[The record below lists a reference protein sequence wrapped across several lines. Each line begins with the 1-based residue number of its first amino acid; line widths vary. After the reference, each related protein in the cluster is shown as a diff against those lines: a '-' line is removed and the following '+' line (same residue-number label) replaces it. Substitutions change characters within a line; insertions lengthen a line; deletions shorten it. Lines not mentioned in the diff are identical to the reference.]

1 MTATDFRAYFDRLE
15 RHFAL
20 KRGKA
25 MLLSPEEYEMVED
38 LHRRQVPVDVV
49 IRGIDLFFEKRAK
62 RKRKSNRPVFLTH
75 LREHLDE
82 LIEEYNRKG
91 MGSHRISGPS
101 GDEFVE
107 QRLAELLRRLEQV
120 NPSAKSIA
128 DDAAAAVRDL
138 LPEVNTMEM
147 DTVEQHLEAIHEL
160 AWKRISD
167 TLDHT
172 LTQRV
177 EERVQDLMNRTGV
190 KPGSEMLDRFRKDQL
205 LEILRFP
212 LISLYG

>member
-1 MTATDFRAYFDRLE
+1 MTETDFRAYFDQLE

-38 LHRRQVPVDVV
+38 LHRRQVPVDVI

-91 MGSHRISGPS
+91 MGSHRMSGPS
-101 GDEFVE
+101 GDEFVA
-107 QRLAELLRRLEQV
+107 QRLTELLEGLEKT
-120 NPSAKSIA
+120 S
-128 DDAAAAVRDL
+128 
-138 LPEVNTMEM
+138 PEVRAIANEASHAIGELMPTVSTMEM
-147 DTVEQHLEAIHEL
+147 DAVEQHLEAIHDL

-172 LTQRV
+172 LRQRV
-177 EERVQDLMNRTGV
+177 EERVQDLMDRTGI
-190 KPGSEMLDRFRKDQL
+190 KPGSDMLDRFRKEQL